1 MTLCRKRSRVLTFEN
16 VRQKRWRYLSKV
28 SRIKVVKMPKVKLLQ
43 SKIKTAWPEP
53 GRGIAPPQE
62 LTQVEAV
69 QLLPEAA
76 DTSARSEEDR
86 WAERVEGVEEAGEED
101 AWVAQAGEGE
111 AGARFWR
118 RLTSEWPLKDWFKYD
133 GCQVHVTNTANQT
146 IYGVSVCVCVCVC
159 VCACVCAS
167 VYVCVCMIHN
177 THTHTLT
184 HLY

>member
-146 IYGVSVCVCVCVC
+146 IYGECVCV
-159 VCACVCAS
+159 S